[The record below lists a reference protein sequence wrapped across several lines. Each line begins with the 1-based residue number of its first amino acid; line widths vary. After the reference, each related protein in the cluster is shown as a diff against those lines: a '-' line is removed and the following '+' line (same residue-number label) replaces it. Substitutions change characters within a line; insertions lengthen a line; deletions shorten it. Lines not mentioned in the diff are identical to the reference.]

1 MIDMNQ
7 KTEDI
12 DRCNRCG
19 FCQTACPVF
28 RSTGHESGVAR
39 GRLSLLRAIKEE
51 RLTWSRELEDPLFDC
66 LLCGACTANCFPA
79 IPTAD
84 LIVGSRETYL
94 ERVGRKP
101 IHHLLF
107 DALLPYPNRLR
118 WAARS
123 VAVGKKTGL
132 SDVAQALGL
141 LKIFGQEAI
150 YTDGVLERLAEP
162 PFRDSVPPGTY
173 AGSGTD
179 LHIAYFVGCGGD
191 ILNQNASKATYQT
204 LKAAGKQVTI
214 LNNSCC
220 GLPAYVY
227 GDLTAARK
235 MARRNF
241 DIIEQSAFD
250 ILVGDCASC
259 ASFIKSYPRLFSGN
273 PRQQARA
280 DRIASRTRD
289 FVELAG
295 ADAIASD
302 RNGKDIV
309 VTYHDPCHASR
320 GQGLVKEPR
329 DILAKLPGIIYRE
342 MPEADWC
349 CGGAG
354 AYALSHQR
362 LSRQVL
368 DRKIENFRS
377 TGAELLVTA
386 CPSCIIH
393 LAYGMKRHGLRAK
406 MCHISQLLNGRIE
419 PVGSMNTE
427 G

>member
-1 MIDMNQ
+1 MIDIDREI
-7 KTEDI
+7 EDI

-39 GRLSLLRAIKEE
+39 GRLSLLRAIREK
-51 RLTWSRELEDPLFDC
+51 RLTWSKELEDPLFDC

-84 LIVGSRETYL
+84 LIVKSRETYL
-94 ERVGRKP
+94 QRVERKP

-107 DALLPYPNRLR
+107 DTLLPYPNRLR

-123 VAVGKKTGL
+123 VAAGKKTGL

-141 LKIFGQEAI
+141 LRLFGQEAVF
-150 YTDGVLERLAEP
+150 TDSVLARLTEP
-162 PFRDSVPPGTY
+162 PFRDTVPPGEY
-173 AGSGTD
+173 AGSGAD
-179 LHIAYFVGCGGD
+179 LHIGFFVGCGGD
-191 ILNQNASKATYQT
+191 ILNQTASKATFQI
-204 LKAAGKQVTI
+204 LKKIGRRVTV
-214 LNNSCC
+214 LDSSCC

-235 MARRNF
+235 MAKRNF
-241 DIIEQSAFD
+241 DVLERSAFD
-250 ILVGDCASC
+250 VIVADCASC
-259 ASFIKSYPRLFSGN
+259 ASFIKRYPRLFSDN
-273 PRQQARA
+273 PEQRARA
-280 DRIASRTRD
+280 DRIAGQTRD
-289 FVELAG
+289 FVEMAAAAMAGDGNGEDMLA
-295 ADAIASD
+295 
-302 RNGKDIV
+302 
-309 VTYHDPCHASR
+309 TYHDPCHASR
-320 GQGLVKEPR
+320 GQNIAEEPR
-329 DILAKLPGIIYRE
+329 DILTALPGIRYVE

-368 DRKIENFRS
+368 DRKIENFKS
-377 TGAELLVTA
+377 TGADLLVTA

-393 LAYGMKRHGLRAK
+393 LTVGMRRHGLDGK
-406 MCHISQLLNGRIE
+406 VCHISELIARHPPSGGL
-419 PVGSMNTE
+419 
-427 G
+427 